1 MKKIVSAVAIAAVV
15 ASMATAEVKT
25 SINARLG
32 SNLVQKTSK
41 GEKSGASDSTKLM
54 DLDGVTTT
62 DAFTFK
68 ASNDFAGITLNYNPS
83 LNGNTA
89 NTAKNFWAN
98 GNGVEYTAFVNPADW
113 LQLKFGAHKDGIFYA
128 EQVKK
133 DTDDTAWSAAG
144 KYAFL
149 NKPGIVTKN
158 STGYF
163 LDSLTDIAN
172 GGQLFGLLDF
182 KASDIG
188 GGNLLVRLTAVNT
201 YDGVNTT
208 STSTTT
214 YSVYGFGD
222 GTTDAKKD
230 TYYTLDKGTYTAVTA
245 GEKLNKE
252 TTYYT
257 ASKTTTKTAVGEYN
271 WFQKKDSSS
280 DDAYMNAAPGL
291 MVAWKNEAVNVNLDF
306 QMPTS
311 KDIAAGLYVSPLGLA
326 DNALQLMVGGT
337 ISKNL
342 SNEDDQLGLYGSF
355 TGTDSDGNKTYAAGA
370 LFYGVDLRLRY
381 VAGDFH
387 IANAFNLTGATE
399 EGLVK
404 PAGSLS
410 GQTGD
415 MNIWDA
421 IFATYKLNDNVTITG
436 NVQVN
441 ATTGVYN
448 KNKDANDKTWLDL
461 YVTPGVMYTVGK
473 GATITA
479 GLHMSFADLTGVD
492 SDAAALSTK
501 TTIAVPVITRIK
513 L

>member
-1 MKKIVSAVAIAAVV
+1 MKKIVSAVALAAVA
-15 ASMATAEVKT
+15 ASLATAEVKT

-32 SNLVQKTSK
+32 SSLIQKTSK
-41 GEKSGASDSTKLM
+41 GEKDGATDSTTLG

-68 ASNDFAGITLNYNPS
+68 ASNDVAGITFNYNPS
-83 LNGNTA
+83 IKSSA
-89 NTAKNFWAN
+89 NVGKDFWKN
-98 GNGVEYTAFVNPADW
+98 GNGVEFTGYVNPTDW

-133 DTDDTAWSAAG
+133 DTDDTNWSAAG
-144 KYAFL
+144 KFAFL

-158 STGYF
+158 STGFY

-182 KASDIG
+182 TADDVAG
-188 GGNLLVRLTAVNT
+188 GKLLVRLTGVDTYDTVGQVSTNT
-201 YDGVNTT
+201 YSAYTV
-208 STSTTT
+208 
-214 YSVYGFGD
+214 GD
-222 GTTDAKKD
+222 GSSKLKKGE
-230 TYYTLDKGTYTAVTA
+230 YYTLKDGKYEKVKFDGKTASA
-245 GEKLNKE
+245 DGI
-252 TTYYT
+252 TYYT
-257 ASKTTTKTAVGEYN
+257 ATTTKSAAGQYN
-271 WFQKKDSSS
+271 WFQKKDAAA
-280 DDAYMNAAPGL
+280 DDPVMYVAPGA
-291 MVAWKNEAVNVNLDF
+291 MIAWKGEALNINLDF

-326 DNALQLMVGGT
+326 DNALQLMVGAT

-342 SNEDDQLGLYGSF
+342 SNEDDQLGLYGTV
-355 TGTDSDGNKTYAAGA
+355 TGKDSDGKATYAAGA
-370 LFYGVDLRLRY
+370 LFYGIDLRARY

-399 EGLVK
+399 KGLVK
-404 PAGSLS
+404 PVASLSAQAGS
-410 GQTGD
+410 

-421 IFATYKLNDNVTITG
+421 IFATYKLNDSVTITG

-441 ATTGVYN
+441 ATTGVYIS
-448 KNKDANDKTWLDL
+448 KDQDNTTWLDL

-473 GATITA
+473 GAAITA
-479 GLHMSFADLTGVD
+479 GVHFGSADLTGND
-492 SDAAALSTK
+492 SDAKKLATK
-501 TTIAVPVITRIK
+501 TTIQIPLITRIK